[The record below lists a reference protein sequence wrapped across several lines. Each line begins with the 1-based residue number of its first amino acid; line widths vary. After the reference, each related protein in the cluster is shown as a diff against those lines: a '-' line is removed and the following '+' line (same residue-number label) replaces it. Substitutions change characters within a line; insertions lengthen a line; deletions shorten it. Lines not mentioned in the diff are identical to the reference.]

1 MASRE
6 FYKDWDKIDLAEH
19 MVEHIEAYEDR
30 SPSDLANAW
39 DRCDMQ
45 KELANAEIEADTD
58 EEEREN
64 EE

>member
-6 FYKDWDKIDLAEH
+6 FYYSWTKLELAEH
-19 MVEHIEAYEDR
+19 MVKHIKEYEDR
-30 SPSDLANAW
+30 EPERLADRW

-45 KELANAEIEADTD
+45 KELAWADID
-58 EEEREN
+58 EEEGEN